1 MRCGRPDGCWFAVME
16 SDTGSDGLLP
26 TEPPVTIEQIDAIL
40 PFLATFEAGGYCYGE
55 WQAPE
60 GSPWIGL

>member
-1 MRCGRPDGCWFAVME
+1 ME
-16 SDTGSDGLLP
+16 NDTGSDGLLP
-26 TEPPVTIEQIDAIL
+26 TEPPVTIKQIDAIL

-60 GSPWIGL
+60 GLFGLACEYQWKREPA